1 MTSLCTLHLAEHVQF
16 RLCVQNANNLIT
28 ITNHSNSFDW
38 RITNPHDLLLVKLQR
53 EF

>member
-1 MTSLCTLHLAEHVQF
+1 MMTSLCTLHLAE
-16 RLCVQNANNLIT
+16 QNANNLIT